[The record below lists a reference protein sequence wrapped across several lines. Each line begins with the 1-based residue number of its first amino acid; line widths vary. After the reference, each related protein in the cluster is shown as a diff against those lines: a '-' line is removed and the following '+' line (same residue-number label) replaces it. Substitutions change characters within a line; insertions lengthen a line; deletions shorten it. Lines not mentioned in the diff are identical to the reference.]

1 MLFAGCDIRALAE
14 WLGHKDPG
22 FTLAGL
28 CPHDAR
34 RAGQAA
40 AGDQRS
46 LRSHGTT
53 TPQKAGTYDDLP
65 TLQYT
70 L

>member
-1 MLFAGCDIRALAE
+1 MMPAAPDKLR
-14 WLGHKDPG
+14 
-22 FTLAGL
+22 
-28 CPHDAR
+28 
-34 RAGQAA
+34 QAINA
-40 AGDQRS
+40 S